1 MMYRPSHARE
11 EAEPMET
18 DGVTRLLAA
27 ANDGDDKAA
36 EQLFAIV
43 YDELRVIA
51 HAQRR
56 RWSGDDTIGTTVLI
70 HEAYLKLVRHDGDY
84 AGRTH
89 FYATASR
96 AMRQVLI
103 NYAGRRKAGKRNL
116 DRADI
121 DVAQL
126 AFADEQTLDSLLALD
141 ELLVRLEAE
150 DKRRCRVVECRVF
163 GGMSIAETADA
174 LGISPATVK
183 RDWQLASAWLYR
195 ELKGDLQ
202 TD

>member
-1 MMYRPSHARE
+1 MD
-11 EAEPMET
+11 T

-43 YDELRVIA
+43 YDELRMIA

-56 RWSGDDTIGTTVLI
+56 RWRGDDTIGTTVLI
-70 HEAYLKLVRHDGDY
+70 HEAYLKLVSHDGNY
-84 AGRTH
+84 ASRTH

-103 NYAGRRKAGKRNL
+103 NYAERRKAGKRNR

-121 DVAQL
+121 DVAQI
-126 AFADEQTLDSLLALD
+126 AIADEQTLDDLLALE

-150 DKRRCRVVECRVF
+150 DERRCRIVECRVF

-183 RDWQLASAWLYR
+183 RDWQLVSAWLFR
-195 ELKGDLQ
+195 ELKSDLRAS
-202 TD
+202 